1 VLPKPIDEITSAHA
15 ARGEAQHELLLFIH
29 CSGDIGAV
37 EEEERRHRS
46 VGDPLVA
53 VRERMPLRK
62 GEAQRTGLLNQSG
75 MKVASAERCP
85 GLRDRRFERA
95 QIPNAR
101 STTAGLKHEAVQ
113 FNHLAQGQISHQAR
127 RRYSSWFFRIT
138 RAAATWKSSA
148 GVANTS
154 ATTALARSSGE
165 SPRRSASRRS
175 CSAWAADSS
184 ILSFMRTLYRGGTR
198 SSKPLEQAGTNTSRL
213 DDRPSAGRSAP
224 GRWADEDWAAREA
237 E

>member
-1 VLPKPIDEITSAHA
+1 MLPKSIGEVTSAHA
-15 ARGEAQHELLLFIH
+15 AGGEVQHELLLFIH
-29 CSGDIGAV
+29 RSGNVGAV

-46 VGDPLVA
+46 VGDALVT
-53 VRERMPLRK
+53 VHERMPLRK

-101 STTAGLKHEAVQ
+101 STTAGRKHEAVQ
-113 FNHLAQGQISHQAR
+113 FNHLAQGQITHQAR

-138 RAAATWKSSA
+138 RSAAAWKSSA

-175 CSAWAADSS
+175 RSVWAADSS
-184 ILSFMRTLYRGGTR
+184 ILSFMWTLYRGGTP
-198 SSKPLEQAGTNTSRL
+198 SNKPLEQAGTNTSRP
-213 DDRPSAGRSAP
+213 DGRASAGRSAP
-224 GRWADEDWAAREA
+224 RR
-237 E
+237 